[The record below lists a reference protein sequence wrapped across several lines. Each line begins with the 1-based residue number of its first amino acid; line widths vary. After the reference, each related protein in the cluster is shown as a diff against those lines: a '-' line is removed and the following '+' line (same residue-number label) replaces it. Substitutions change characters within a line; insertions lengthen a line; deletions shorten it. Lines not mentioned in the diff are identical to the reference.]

1 MNSTIVLEDG
11 KSIKIPKKVIESK
24 QIGNI
29 LIVLTDSDVES
40 QFNNE
45 NVYGYD
51 LSGKEL
57 WQIKE
62 LNLFHERH
70 DYTGIYIID
79 SELYIY
85 NKCGVEVKIVAETGE
100 VLSTELIK

>member
-11 KSIKIPKKVIESK
+11 KSLEIPKKVIKSK

-29 LIVLTDSDVES
+29 IVVLTDSGVEN

-45 NVYGYD
+45 NVYCYD
-51 LSGKEL
+51 FSGKEL
-57 WQIKE
+57 WQIE
-62 LNLFHERH
+62 NLNLFHEKQ
-70 DYTGIYIID
+70 DYTGIYVLD
-79 SELYIY
+79 SDLYIY
-85 NKCGVEVKIVAETGE
+85 NRCGVEVKIVAETGE